1 MALFILDTNVTC
13 RGYFMRVS
21 FSFPSLNHCCRPK
34 QVEYRDSKWCHQET
48 RVSFSLQSTS
58 LQVCSPSWQQE
69 GSSQSQGNYELVTGS
84 WSGERKFLS
93 KPQQIGSMNCFWWD
107 DHCYLSPN
115 QSLWRGT
122 VANHWLVGSE
132 AVPCLNGG
140 EGRRLDELHGV
151 SVWVWRD
158 TLKTV
163 SASMGRN
170 R

>member
-1 MALFILDTNVTC
+1 MPPVEGISWGSAFLFLHSIIAAVPNRLNTETQNDAIKKHV
-13 RGYFMRVS
+13 FL
-21 FSFPSLNHCCRPK
+21 SLFTPH
-34 QVEYRDSKWCHQET
+34 
-48 RVSFSLQSTS
+48 
-58 LQVCSPSWQQE
+58 QVCSPSWQQE
-69 GSSQSQGNYELVTGS
+69 GSSQSQGNYDLVMGS

-93 KPQQIGSMNCFWWD
+93 KSQRIGSMNCFWWD
-107 DHCYLSPN
+107 DLCYLSPN

-132 AVPCLNGG
+132 AVPFLNWG

-163 SASMGRN
+163 SASVGRD